1 MHFTSVINR
10 NWYPYA
16 NPENFVSNPVT
27 TVIVNSIFGIGYFI
41 FGVTNA
47 KSEVGAIGETSPWTR
62 PLPSP
67 LTPCR
72 PSAELSSGDEH
83 QKK

>member
-27 TVIVNSIFGIGYFI
+27 TVIYGIVNRNGADMQIGIC
-41 FGVTNA
+41 A
-47 KSEVGAIGETSPWTR
+47 RIGHVE
-62 PLPSP
+62 
-67 LTPCR
+67 
-72 PSAELSSGDEH
+72 G
-83 QKK
+83 

>member
-27 TVIVNSIFGIGYFI
+27 TVIY
-41 FGVTNA
+41 
-47 KSEVGAIGETSPWTR
+47 AIGKNTVDYDIFRSFLRQSRSLKKLR
-62 PLPSP
+62 PIL
-67 LTPCR
+67 
-72 PSAELSSGDEH
+72 AEIVLAL
-83 QKK
+83 